1 MIFDC
6 SISCMR
12 SPEIAV
18 VFAICRTFR
27 LYDDNGNKRLDL
39 EELRTGLR
47 DYGIVLSDCELR
59 ELFTALDTD
68 STGAISFDE
77 FLIALRV
84 NGTCLL
90 LSLVVLFYS
99 TVDAPVRLFLR
110 IAQRPVCDN
119 ALKY

>member
-1 MIFDC
+1 
-6 SISCMR
+6 MR
-12 SPEIAV
+12 STEIEI
-18 VFAICRTFR
+18 VFSICRTFR

-47 DYGIVLSDCELR
+47 DYGIVLTDCELR

-84 NGTCLL
+84 NGTCL
-90 LSLVVLFYS
+90 SLVVVVLLCQPWGA
-99 TVDAPVRLFLR
+99 TVVCTVVVENCTTPGVRT
-110 IAQRPVCDN
+110 I
-119 ALKY
+119 

>member
-1 MIFDC
+1 
-6 SISCMR
+6 MR
-12 SPEIAV
+12 STELAV
-18 VFAICRTFR
+18 VFAVCRTFR

-47 DYGIVLSDCELR
+47 DYGIVLSDSELR

-90 LSLVVLFYS
+90 LSLVVLLS
-99 TVDAPVRLFLR
+99 QPWMHLSWVQLLLR
-110 IAQRPVCDN
+110 IAQCPMCDN